1 MKHAR
6 RHIITAALAVT
17 AASALG
23 ANGIA
28 DASTAPAGHSGR
40 TLLASTAPAA
50 GVYANLAALPD
61 ASRVQVSVFVGHDAA
76 GLAATAKAVSD
87 PKSAA
92 YGHYL
97 SPSQVQAQFGA
108 SAAQQKA
115 VGDWLSQSGLTV
127 TQRSPFTVS
136 ATGTVAQAQAA
147 VQARLELSRPRG
159 GVEQVVSAQ
168 EMSVPSVLAGA
179 VSTVRV
185 APAAIPMGFHE
196 PLKQTA
202 ASVPSATTSK
212 KITEECSGYYG
223 QKHATGLPSAYGKTP
238 AWAPCGYLP
247 GQLRDAYGAAK
258 AGLTGAGVS
267 AAILSDDNDS
277 TALPDA
283 NRWAKEHGF
292 APFKAGQFSAYIAK
306 KAYNGIGDVESALD
320 VESMHGMAPN
330 AKINYVVGNG
340 SVTGDRLLDALDEVV
355 TYKIADV
362 VSSSWYEGYMPA
374 PKSMINAWEGVLE
387 RAAVEGITV
396 NFATG
401 DYGDSTPLQYP
412 GSDPWITTVGGTSLA
427 VGQGGKDL
435 WETGWET
442 DETGLNKQGTA
453 WSPGPPGMFLEGS
466 TGGISGT
473 FPEPYYQQGVVSGN
487 LVKGTAMRAVPD
499 VSDLGD
505 WNLGYKIGYTEP
517 TGHHKFEY
525 VNNVNGGTSL
535 ASPMFT
541 GFEADL
547 IQGRHGFAL
556 GFANPELYDMAG
568 TRAFHDVTNNPQGQ
582 GVTEATVYGPAYGQP
597 PTLATMGQCSST
609 KALSCGAGYDTVS
622 GIGSPGP
629 AFFSSFGSKPQ

>member
-1 MKHAR
+1 VKHAPKMKHAR

-28 DASTAPAGHSGR
+28 DASTTPAGHSGR

-87 PKSAA
+87 PKSAV

-97 SPSQVQAQFGA
+97 SPSRVQAQFGA

-115 VGDWLSQSGLTV
+115 VGDW
-127 TQRSPFTVS
+127 
-136 ATGTVAQAQAA
+136 
-147 VQARLELSRPRG
+147 LSRPRG

-168 EMSVPSVLAGA
+168 EMSVPSALAGA

-185 APAAIPMGFHE
+185 APAAIPLGFHE

-202 ASVPSATTSK
+202 SSVPSATSSK

-238 AWAPCGYLP
+238 TWAPCGYLP

-442 DETGLNKQGTA
+442 DETRLNKQGTA

-487 LVKGTAMRAVPD
+487 VVKGTAMRAVPD

-517 TGHHKFEY
+517 TGHNKFEY

-568 TRAFHDVTNNPQGQ
+568 TRAFHDVTSNPQGQ